1 MELNF
6 TVTQLKAETYSIEKR
21 YITEW
26 EEVESNL

>member
-1 MELNF
+1 MDSDY
-6 TVTQLKAETYSIEKR
+6 VKQLKAETYSIEKR